1 MTDSSLIK
9 KKQPLPLIF
18 LAAAVV
24 LVGLVSVSCGGGETD
39 PTDTSDI
46 KKYDRSKTTLNKENE
61 PGDASAAS
69 AQIEG
74 EPVEVGDEQTVKAPG
89 ILKKV
94 SISPQKIRVDS
105 TTTVE
110 VETAAPLVDTQYITF
125 VFWKNSKPLEETK
138 EATLPPNSFKK
149 HDILFAD
156 VKLYENEQLIAKKR
170 TAMYIVLNSPP
181 EIEEVILPEVKG
193 PGTYKFVVKAK
204 DADNDT
210 LTFSMEMDKP
220 ESEDEVIPLVD
231 AQIDP
236 SSGEVTCTLD
246 ENLPDSFKFTITASD
261 GDGGSAKKI
270 VSMRFF
276 KRPVKQ

>member
-61 PGDASAAS
+61 PGAADNQSKEEGQPLDAEKAAE
-69 AQIEG
+69 AG
-74 EPVEVGDEQTVKAPG
+74 R

-105 TTTVE
+105 TTTID
-110 VETAAPLVDTQYITF
+110 VETAAPLEDNQYLTF
-125 VFWKNSKPLEETK
+125 VFWKNGKSLEETK

-210 LTFSMEMDKP
+210 LAFSMEMDKP
-220 ESEDEVIPLVD
+220 ESEDEVISLVD

-236 SSGEVTCTLD
+236 SSGEVTCILD

-261 GDGGSAKKI
+261 GDGGAAKKI

>member
-1 MTDSSLIK
+1 MPNSHFIK
-9 KKQPLPLIF
+9 KLQSLLLIF
-18 LAAAVV
+18 LAVG
-24 LVGLVSVSCGGGETD
+24 LVGLVSVSCGGGGTD

-46 KKYDRSKTTLNKENE
+46 KKYDRSKTTLSKENE
-61 PGDASAAS
+61 TSDANS
-69 AQIEG
+69 QIAG
-74 EPVEVGDEQTVKAPG
+74 EPVDGEQAAKAGG

-94 SISPQKIRVDS
+94 SISPKKIRVDS
-105 TTTVE
+105 SAAIE
-110 VETAAPLVDTQYITF
+110 VETAAPLEDNQYLTY

-138 EATLPPNSFKK
+138 EATLPPNTFKK

-156 VKLYENEQLIAKKR
+156 VLLYENEQLIAKKR
-170 TAMYIVLNSPP
+170 TDMYIVLNSPP

-193 PGTYKFVVKAK
+193 AGTYKFTVKAK

-210 LTFSMEMDKP
+210 LTFSLEMDN
-220 ESEDEVIPLVD
+220 ENTGEEAMSVPLVD

-246 ENLPDSFKFTITASD
+246 ENLPDSFKFTITAND
-261 GDGGSAKKI
+261 GDGGVAKKI

-276 KRPVKQ
+276 KRPVKQG

>member
-1 MTDSSLIK
+1 MSNPSLIK
-9 KKQPLPLIF
+9 KIRPLPLIF

-24 LVGLVSVSCGGGETD
+24 LVGLISVSCGGGETD

-46 KKYDRSKTTLNKENE
+46 KKADRSKILHKENE
-61 PGDASAAS
+61 PGVADNQSEG
-69 AQIEG
+69 EG
-74 EPVEVGDEQTVKAPG
+74 EPIGAEKAVKAAG

-105 TTTVE
+105 TTAVE
-110 VETAAPLVDTQYITF
+110 VETSESLADNQYLAY

-156 VKLYENEQLIAKKR
+156 VKLYEDEQLLAKKR
-170 TAMYIVLNSPP
+170 SDTYIVLNSPP
-181 EIEEVILPEVKG
+181 EIEEVIMPEVKG

-210 LTFSMEMDKP
+210 LTFSMEMDKQ
-220 ESEDEVIPLVD
+220 ETEGEMIPLVD
-231 AQIDP
+231 AQIDA

-261 GDGGSAKKI
+261 GDGGVSQKI

-276 KRPVKQ
+276 KRPVKR